1 MKPSEGLAGQEAQ
14 LARLAHGL
22 EVARAE
28 RNVALRERDEERHRL
43 NEVLKEREAVL
54 VEFVQQRDKA
64 RMAFE
69 QMAADVLA
77 ALAGAGIATPEK
89 GYAVEPWAVR
99 GDIGRLAMKC
109 EAVQVDSKNLRHA
122 LGQAIASESRVRR
135 VLKAM
140 EERHPG
146 EVDVEWTAD
155 LRSGGG
161 AGLCLEQCSGSCGF
175 GHLRG
180 CDAINEW
187 IQDNRADASHAYEC
201 VEGDP
206 KPTPEINIQPVSTP
220 PDRPNAKRQP
230 RAHDGSPTV
239 VSEAAE
245 VPDEQEH
252 ERSAAVE
259 LALKELGAKP

>member
-64 RMAFE
+64 RMSFE

-122 LGQAIASESRVRR
+122 LGLAIASEARVRR
-135 VLKAM
+135 VLKKI

-146 EVDVEWTAD
+146 EVDREWASARAPCMSN
-155 LRSGGG
+155 LPKSSFVHEC
-161 AGLCLEQCSGSCGF
+161 AAV
-175 GHLRG
+175 
-180 CDAINEW
+180 DAI
-187 IQDNRADASHAYEC
+187 QRRKTTCADGDARRRG
-201 VEGDP
+201 VEG
-206 KPTPEINIQPVSTP
+206 EAP
-220 PDRPNAKRQP
+220 PA
-230 RAHDGSPTV
+230 RA
-239 VSEAAE
+239 
-245 VPDEQEH
+245 
-252 ERSAAVE
+252 
-259 LALKELGAKP
+259 

>member
-122 LGQAIASESRVRR
+122 LGLAIASEARVRR
-135 VLKAM
+135 VLKKI

-146 EVDVEWTAD
+146 EVDREWASD
-155 LRSGGG
+155 VRRH
-161 AGLCLEQCSGSCGF
+161 EQSAEVQ
-175 GHLRG
+175 HV
-180 CDAINEW
+180 
-187 IQDNRADASHAYEC
+187 HEC
-201 VEGDP
+201 AAVDP
-206 KPTPEINIQPVSTP
+206 KPTPKIDVRPVATP
-220 PDRPNAKRQP
+220 PDRPKAKRHP
-230 RAHDGSPTV
+230 RAHEGSPRV
-239 VSEAAE
+239 IEATCDCGATTFHAHDADCAMIE
-245 VPDEQEH
+245 ALR
-252 ERSAAVE
+252 ERERAASVE
-259 LALKELGAKP
+259 LALKDLGAKP